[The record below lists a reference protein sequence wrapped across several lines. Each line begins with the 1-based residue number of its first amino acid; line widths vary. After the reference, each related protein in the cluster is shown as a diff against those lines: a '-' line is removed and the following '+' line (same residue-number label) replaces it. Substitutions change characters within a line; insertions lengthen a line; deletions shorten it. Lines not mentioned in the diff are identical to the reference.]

1 MKNFDKQNVDFLKGM
16 ANISQV
22 TSWLNEEAKDI
33 PGICFIGRSNVGKS
47 SLINALFGKGTAKVS
62 QMPGKTREIN
72 LFHAYVVDQETKER
86 KTIFGLSTSLATVM
100 PKHRKKLFES
110 GKS

>member
-1 MKNFDKQNVDFLKGM
+1 MKNFDKQNVTFLKGM
-16 ANISQV
+16 ANIPQV
-22 TSWLNEEAKDI
+22 TTWLNEEVKDT

-72 LFHAYVVDQETKER
+72 LFHAYVIDQETKE
-86 KTIFGLSTSLATVM
+86 
-100 PKHRKKLFES
+100 KKQANRN
-110 GKS
+110 KQM